1 MIKSRFSFV
10 GHFALWYLSLMSLLM
25 IYMTVGIAFNFT
37 KFQLIKNNLT
47 KTESIIVLTIFPI
60 VIFIAFAL
68 VKTLGKTYKFDII
81 NKQIIVINYFS
92 FRKKVFSF
100 SDFTGFIDTYMKS
113 PRGDFKVFYL
123 LKNNEP
129 SFKLSGRILSNLDE
143 IEKALG
149 QIQYLGFHQFNIK
162 WSLKILF
169 HRLLFE

>member
-1 MIKSRFSFV
+1 
-10 GHFALWYLSLMSLLM
+10 
-25 IYMTVGIAFNFT
+25 
-37 KFQLIKNNLT
+37 
-47 KTESIIVLTIFPI
+47 LTIFPI
-60 VIFIAFAL
+60 VIFIAFAQ